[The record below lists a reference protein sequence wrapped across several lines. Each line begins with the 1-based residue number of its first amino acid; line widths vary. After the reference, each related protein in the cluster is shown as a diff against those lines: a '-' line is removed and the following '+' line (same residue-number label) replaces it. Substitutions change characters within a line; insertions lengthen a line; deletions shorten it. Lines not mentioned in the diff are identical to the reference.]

1 MRRNA
6 GVFRHARAVG
16 CVLCIACGARSD
28 LGVESIDAS
37 TTGDSTVDANDDL
50 ADVERPNLSCGIWP
64 MSGHDP
70 ARTAR
75 SVLDGPRSAGV
86 QWSIPLQRPSPA
98 AVASD
103 GTLYVTDATGVL
115 HAISSG
121 GAEKWSVTGL
131 NIYALPPAIGCDG
144 TIYVEG
150 GTTHD
155 ASYTIHE
162 LMVALSPNDGETLW
176 SYPYI
181 PSWAEGVSPTPLP
194 DRIYYANGGLDAFA
208 LDGGLEWTTPSFA
221 GGSFA
226 LDSVQTAY
234 DWFGPFNDSGTGV
247 DFVGTMI
254 AAISSTG
261 DTAWTVPIATSSVI
275 GGTAVLDTKGTLFVD
290 VATTQPDTATGVYA
304 LDTTGSLLWHM
315 AINDSAVVNGPMA
328 LAPNG
333 DVYVPTASGL
343 VAITPSTQMQRVV
356 LAGTPTFA
364 VAIDAS
370 GIIYVVATKSLV
382 AVRPD
387 DSVMF
392 TFELD
397 SGNDMLSQTIALGDG
412 VAYVSGLAHI
422 YAIGP

>member
-1 MRRNA
+1 
-6 GVFRHARAVG
+6 
-16 CVLCIACGARSD
+16 
-28 LGVESIDAS
+28 
-37 TTGDSTVDANDDL
+37 
-50 ADVERPNLSCGIWP
+50 
-64 MSGHDP
+64 
-70 ARTAR
+70 
-75 SVLDGPRSAGV
+75 
-86 QWSIPLQRPSPA
+86 
-98 AVASD
+98 
-103 GTLYVTDATGVL
+103 
-115 HAISSG
+115 
-121 GAEKWSVTGL
+121 
-131 NIYALPPAIGCDG
+131 
-144 TIYVEG
+144 
-150 GTTHD
+150 
-155 ASYTIHE
+155 
-162 LMVALSPNDGETLW
+162 
-176 SYPYI
+176 
-181 PSWAEGVSPTPLP
+181 
-194 DRIYYANGGLDAFA
+194 
-208 LDGGLEWTTPSFA
+208 
-221 GGSFA
+221 
-226 LDSVQTAY
+226 
-234 DWFGPFNDSGTGV
+234 
-247 DFVGTMI
+247 
-254 AAISSTG
+254 
-261 DTAWTVPIATSSVI
+261 VPIATSSVI